1 LYAHIRTCTG
11 QSAWAVARSKKMA
24 SITEYKLLLGA
35 LEARS
40 EEGKRR
46 LHSSDFQ
53 AAINQLGYTF
63 GNSFIDK
70 VRL

>member
-1 LYAHIRTCTG
+1 
-11 QSAWAVARSKKMA
+11 MA